1 MMMQNTEMQKPHYC
15 APLGVQPGPCRPGYV
30 PPCME
35 AEERVLHDLLCDS
48 FDEVGLDDTYDDIV
62 EF

>member
-1 MMMQNTEMQKPHYC
+1 MQKPHYC

-30 PPCME
+30 PPCLE